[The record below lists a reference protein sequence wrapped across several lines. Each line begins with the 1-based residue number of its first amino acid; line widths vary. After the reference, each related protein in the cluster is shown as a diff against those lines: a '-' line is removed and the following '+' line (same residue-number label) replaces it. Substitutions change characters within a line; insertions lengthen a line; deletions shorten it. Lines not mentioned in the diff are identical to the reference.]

1 MEVNKIYNE
10 DCLVGLKK
18 IPDNS
23 IDLVLIDPPYD
34 ICTAGGKKGNDKLS
48 HDIMKLE
55 KELIDNN
62 LVSSFDIKVLDEIVR
77 VMKGINIYIWC
88 NARQIP
94 MYIKYFNLQLQ
105 CKLEVVIWG
114 KTNPIPLF
122 SNKYMNDKEYC
133 LYFRKDGY
141 CKPKS
146 YEDAKSI
153 YISKV
158 NVEDKKKYQ
167 HPTIKPL
174 ELIRRL
180 IRNSSKENDLV
191 LDCFLGSGTTAVAC
205 VLENR
210 KYIGFEINKKYF
222 DIANKRISEINK
234 DGD

>member
-55 KELIDNN
+55 KELIDND
-62 LVSSFDIKVLDEIVR
+62 LVSSFDIKILDELVR
-77 VMKGINIYIWC
+77 VMKDINIYIWC

-105 CKLEVVIWG
+105 CKLEVVVWG

-133 LYFRKDGY
+133 LYFRKNGY
-141 CKPKS
+141 CKPQN
-146 YEDAKSI
+146 YEDAKTI
-153 YISKV
+153 YISQA
-158 NVEDKKKYQ
+158 NVKDKKLYE

-180 IRNSSKENDLV
+180 IRNSSKENDIV

>member
-153 YISKV
+153 YISKA

-222 DIANKRISEINK
+222 DIANKRILETKK

>member
-222 DIANKRISEINK
+222 DIANKRILETKK